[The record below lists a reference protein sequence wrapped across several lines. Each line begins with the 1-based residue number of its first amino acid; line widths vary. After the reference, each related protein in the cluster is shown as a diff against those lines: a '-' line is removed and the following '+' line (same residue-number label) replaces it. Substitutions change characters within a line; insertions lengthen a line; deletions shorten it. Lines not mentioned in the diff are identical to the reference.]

1 MKLRTSAAAGA
12 LAIVLAATLG
22 FHAAGAQTPA
32 ALPERLSNSAFWQL
46 STDLSEANGFFRSD
60 NLVSNEIWFQY
71 IVPELTAY
79 LKPGGVYLGVGPE
92 QNFTYI
98 AALKP
103 RMVIIVDV
111 RRGNLQLHLMYKALF
126 ELASSRAEFASMLF
140 ARERRDKLGATATA
154 TDIFRAVAQV
164 PAADQVFEANFKRII
179 EHLTKTRQMPLGDED
194 ISGIR
199 YVYENFYRYGPELT
213 YSSSGGGGGGRG
225 RYTTY
230 ASLMMATD
238 GAGVSRSY
246 LANDELF
253 GVMKDLHTKN
263 LLIPVVGDFAGPKA
277 LRGVGKYLKDHGGT
291 VTAFYLSNVEQ
302 YLSGAGTWQQFC
314 NNVSALPLTEQSTF
328 IYSEGGGGRGGGGGG
343 LGSYYRPILQDVKAY
358 NCKAQ

>member
-1 MKLRTSAAAGA
+1 MIPRTPKTTAVVLALLIAAAAVLPGA
-12 LAIVLAATLG
+12 AAQGT
-22 FHAAGAQTPA
+22 AT
-32 ALPERLSNSAFWQL
+32 LPERLSNAAFWKL
-46 STDLSEANGFFRSD
+46 STDLSEPNGFFRSD

-79 LKPGGVYLGVGPE
+79 LKPGGVYMGVGPE

-103 RMVIIVDV
+103 RMVVLVDV

-140 ARERRDKLGATATA
+140 ARERRDTLGSNATASE
-154 TDIFRAVAQV
+154 IFSAISQV
-164 PAADQVFEANFKRII
+164 PASDQVFEATLKRII
-179 EHLTKTRQMPLGDED
+179 AHLTKTRELPLGDED
-194 ISGIR
+194 IQGIR

-213 YSSSGGGGGGRG
+213 YSSSTGGSGRG

-230 ASLMMATD
+230 ASLMTATD
-238 GAGVSRSY
+238 GSGVSRSY

-253 GVMKDLHTKN
+253 GVLKELHSKN
-263 LLIPVVGDFAGPKA
+263 LLVPIVGDFAGPRA
-277 LRGVGKYLKDHGGT
+277 IRSVGKYLKDHGAT

-314 NNVSALPLTEQSTF
+314 NNVSALPLTTQSTF
-328 IYSEGGGGRGGGGGG
+328 IYSEGGGGRGGGGG
-343 LGSYYRPILQDVKAY
+343 LGSYYRPMLQDVRAY
-358 NCKAQ
+358 SCKAQ